1 MARKDDDFKRLITS
15 IQPPKGSS
23 SSYPFYTTEVDGKN
37 YRIAKIPDVA
47 IPDNPRDLNTHAK
60 EVKPILFPKSAP
72 RSKSVPRS
80 SKATSSRGGAADS
93 SAEEKSTRWWVG
105 YSVENAPSWWKGL
118 VTDDRSPEAM
128 YAMLINSMIPY
139 MSPEDQR
146 YMGDYLSRLFPEHF
160 GDYKASAEDTSR
172 IPAPPDM
179 DAQSKTYFSAQRGKS
194 MADTLEKMRVAS
206 GLPED
211 KVGAGYRFLK
221 SLAKDIEV
229 FGSGENEGITRSN
242 LARLYSSFDQKIGET
257 QAGELQG
264 YGEVARAIA
273 NPFFSAGK
281 LVGIQK
287 DEQGNYRFQSRNPRW
302 G

>member
-1 MARKDDDFKRLITS
+1 MARKDDDFKRLVTS
-15 IQPPKGSS
+15 INPPKGNS
-23 SSYPFYTTEVDGKN
+23 SSYPFYTTEVDGKK
-37 YRIAKIPDVA
+37 YRIAKVPDVA

-60 EVKPILFPKSAP
+60 EVKPIQFPKTTPKPSSA
-72 RSKSVPRS
+72 KSS
-80 SKATSSRGGAADS
+80 GGSRGGTADS
-93 SAEEKSTRWWVG
+93 STEEKTTRWWVG
-105 YSVENAPSWWKGL
+105 YSVDGAPSWWKGL

-146 YMGDYLSRLFPEHF
+146 YMGDYLSRFLPEHF

-172 IPAPPDM
+172 IPAPPQLDE
-179 DAQSKTYFSAQRGKS
+179 QSKTYFSAQRGKS
-194 MADTLEKMRVAS
+194 MAETLEKMRVAS

-229 FGSGENEGITRSN
+229 FGSGEGEGITRSK

-264 YGEVARAIA
+264 YGELARAIA